1 MKIHTLLSPLNVDEL
16 YFTGKTVVVIDVLRA
31 TTTIITALHNGAKEI
46 IPVDSIE
53 FATKK
58 TANSFG
64 GKTLL
69 GGERNTKIID
79 GFNLGNSPLDYTS
92 ETVEG
97 KSIILFTTN
106 GSKAIVKTKFAKN
119 TFLGSFLNLET
130 LAEYLIKL
138 NNDVVVLCSGSSG
151 MFNLEDT
158 VCAGKLIR
166 KIQKIN
172 PDIVLTDA
180 SNASI
185 HLNVAFG
192 KNVKKMLSES
202 EHGTTLLENSF
213 EEDINFASQL
223 DIVGLIPKF
232 KVGTIQKLDPD
243 EIIEDD
249 EDTGS

>member
-16 YFTGKTVVVIDVLRA
+16 YFSGKTAVVIDVLRA
-31 TTTIITALHNGAKEI
+31 TTTIVTALNNGAKEI

-64 GKTLL
+64 GYTLL
-69 GGERNTKIID
+69 GGERNTKIIE

-92 ETVEG
+92 EIVKG

-106 GSKAIVKTKFAKN
+106 GSKAIVKTKFAEN
-119 TFLGSFLNLET
+119 TFLGSFLNLEA
-130 LAEYLIKL
+130 LAHHLVELH
-138 NNDVVVLCSGSSG
+138 NDVVVLCSGSNG

-166 KIQKIN
+166 KIQKIH
-172 PDIVLTDA
+172 PDITLTDA

-192 KNVKKMLSES
+192 KNVKKMLTES
-202 EHGTTLLENSF
+202 EHGTVLINNGF
-213 EEDINFASQL
+213 EDDIKFAAQL
-223 DIVGLIPKF
+223 DKIDLIPRFQSGSIKKF
-232 KVGTIQKLDPD
+232 EKTDLILEK
-243 EIIEDD
+243 
-249 EDTGS
+249 DTDT